1 MVIYR
6 LLLLCWHYYFWKQRL
21 AIASMDSW
29 SKGMKIFLSI
39 QACQTITCLYS
50 DYKNTF
56 HRQKGYLL
64 YKNTHIMTNTISDS
78 CIIQKAV
85 IVIWYSKTNAFIR
98 FDHGPPSLI
107 WPRRSS
113 TRCNIHEVS
122 LLSWPAIFESTKQS
136 LDPVQYSWGFS
147 FVTAS
152 HLGFLHAERRS
163 GAIFMRRWPI
173 RDYSECY
180 STSTWTL
187 EVFVHMYNSVC
198 F

>member
-39 QACQTITCLYS
+39 QTCQTITCLYS

-78 CIIQKAV
+78 CIKQKAI

-113 TRCNIHEVS
+113 TRCNIYEVS
-122 LLSWPAIFESTKQS
+122 LLSWPPFSNPPSRASTRCNIHEVSPLSRPAIWDFCMQNV
-136 LDPVQYSWGFS
+136 DQVQYSWEDGR
-147 FVTAS
+147 FVIKVNATVRA
-152 HLGFLHAERRS
+152 HEH
-163 GAIFMRRWPI
+163 
-173 RDYSECY
+173 
-180 STSTWTL
+180 
-187 EVFVHMYNSVC
+187 
-198 F
+198 